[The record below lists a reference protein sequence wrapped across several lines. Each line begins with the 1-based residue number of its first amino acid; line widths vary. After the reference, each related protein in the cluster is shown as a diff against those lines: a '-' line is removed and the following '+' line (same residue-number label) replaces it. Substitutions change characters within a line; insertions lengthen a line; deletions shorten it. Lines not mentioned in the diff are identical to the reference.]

1 MFNYTYLLKY
11 SYVASPQ
18 AKKVIEGE
26 LYYSCDD
33 YLKGEYLVSEDNVDD
48 TGETIII
55 KRVFFGH
62 VMGRKWRTSR
72 GNCVRVIV
80 SQTFE
85 NSYAEAQSR
94 ESIPYFEDGF
104 YRYIEQLSCANE
116 MLKHGGDF
124 ESEDVDRIIAGISA
138 PFDIR
143 RYMSSLYSF
152 GFNPINGHTDFVRTR
167 QIFRSAIN
175 VLIGLFMQKQLS
187 VPLNDFSREDLR
199 SLQKKLTEH
208 LLLIQD
214 AIFDT
219 CDVIKS
225 GQSIREGFGHYEE
238 SYLHV
243 TGDDCMNLIPIFKLT
258 QDSLIENDRLYS
270 RSAFSY
276 YYRNVFEKYNRQQAS
291 FSQTPK
297 GSKQQYYKGIIV
309 TLTEEQVRNLY
320 NVLLKYHWID
330 DTISVEDFV
339 IHLLGSDN
347 GYIPTSKIIMREE
360 YKALVILMD
369 ALGAKCWKPISQ
381 RFGHYKNNTEATFYA
396 SIKQIAKNFKDQKKN
411 NNADEKTLVYAQT
424 VVNILNASCEDAD
437 DVIKKTDHFYD
448 PFI

>member
-1 MFNYTYLLKY
+1 MFKYTYLLKY
-11 SYVASPQ
+11 SYVANPQ
-18 AKKVIEGE
+18 AKNIIEGE

-33 YLKGEYLVSEDNVDD
+33 YLKGEYLVSEEDADV
-48 TGETIII
+48 TEEIVIL
-55 KRVFFGH
+55 KKVFFGH
-62 VMGRKWRTSR
+62 VMGRKWRACRS
-72 GNCVRVIV
+72 NCVRAIV
-80 SQTFE
+80 SQTFV

-94 ESIPYFEDGF
+94 EQIPYFEDGF

-116 MLKHGGDF
+116 ALKHGKDF
-124 ESEDVDRIIAGISA
+124 ESEDVDRIIADISA
-138 PFDIR
+138 PFDIKR
-143 RYMSSLYSF
+143 FFSSLNSL

-175 VLIGLFMQKQLS
+175 VLIEFFVQKQLS
-187 VPLNDFSREDLR
+187 VPLNSFAREDLQI
-199 SLQKKLTEH
+199 LQKKLIEH
-208 LLLIQD
+208 LLLIQN

-219 CDVIKS
+219 CDVIKC

-238 SYLHV
+238 SYIHV
-243 TGDDCMNLIPIFKLT
+243 PDDDFMNLIPIFKLI
-258 QDSLIENDRLYS
+258 QESLIESDILYS

-276 YYRNVFEKYNRQQAS
+276 AYRDVFEEFYRQQTS

-297 GSKQQYYKGIIV
+297 DFKQRYYKGIIV
-309 TLTEEQVRNLY
+309 TLTEEHVRNLY
-320 NVLLKYHWID
+320 KTLLKYHWID
-330 DTISVEDFV
+330 DTISEDDFI

-347 GYIPTSKIIMREE
+347 GYVPTSKIIMRVE

-369 ALGAKCWKPISQ
+369 ALGAKRWKQISQ

-424 VVNILNASCEDAD
+424 VVNILNAACGDAD
-437 DVIKKTDHFYD
+437 TVIKKTDHFYD